1 MKTRTQPSSLN
12 LSRPPVTAY
21 PSRLGR
27 IFSARN
33 LVIVLAIL
41 ALGIVLYFDV
51 AWQWMA
57 AWGATS
63 QEITAT
69 LAGDELVPNPER
81 VTTQAVTIRATPE
94 QIYPWLLQLGVD
106 RGGMY
111 SYDELENLFGLDV
124 YTIDHIDAKFQNVR
138 AGDFWGFTPKNYS
151 MQDGPGVFVTRLEPN
166 RAVVGCF
173 GVASQAPPP
182 CTGTWQLV
190 IKPQSDG
197 TSRLILRSRT
207 SPDSPM
213 SGWFGRVFDGVTFIM
228 QRGMLL
234 GFRDRIQAA
243 NP

>member
-1 MKTRTQPSSLN
+1 MSTRTQPSSLN
-12 LSRPPVTAY
+12 RVHAPVPVRAR
-21 PSRLGR
+21 RLR
-27 IFSARN
+27 SVFSARN
-33 LVIVLAIL
+33 IAIVLAVM
-41 ALGIVLYFDV
+41 ALGIVLYFGV
-51 AWQWMA
+51 VWQWMA
-57 AWGATS
+57 TWGATS

-69 LAGDELVPNPER
+69 LPGDELVSNPER

-94 QIYPWLLQLGVD
+94 QIYPWLLQIGVD

-111 SYDELENLFGLDV
+111 SYDDLENLVGLNV
-124 YTIDHIDAKFQNVR
+124 HTIDSIDAKFQNVQ

-151 MQDGPGVFVTRLEPN
+151 VQDGPGVFVMQLAPN

-173 GVASQAPPP
+173 GVASQPPPP

-190 IKPQSDG
+190 VQPQSND

-207 SPDSPM
+207 SPDSPL

-234 GFRDRIQAA
+234 GFRDRIQSA